1 MSHRISALLA
11 RGVCCGNKMATAGT
25 PDLELLSSLSC
36 EEVRQP
42 SLNRRQKGHSGSQR
56 SLKASVPR
64 HLSVTSLSSVHETEK
79 TLAQLLSDFKEGK
92 LHAFGKKHQESKR

>member
-11 RGVCCGNKMATAGT
+11 RGVYCGNKMATART

-64 HLSVTSLSSVHETEK
+64 HLSVTSLSSVHEAEK
-79 TLAQLLSDFKEGK
+79 TLAQLLSDFNEGK